1 MIAERRRVQE
11 RRRLNLT
18 GRRATDRGTVVRQAD
33 EHGVPA
39 RRELDRLRAVIQ
51 VLNLTGRRAT
61 DRGTAAPQPDEYS
74 LATRREVDRL
84 RTVIQVLVDAVQ
96 AMTASRSKPE

>member
-1 MIAERRRVQE
+1 MMAERRRVHE

-18 GRRATDRGTVVRQAD
+18 GRRDTDRGTVVRQPD
-33 EHGVPA
+33 EYGVPT
-39 RRELDRLRAVIQ
+39 RREGDRLRAAIQ

-61 DRGTAAPQPDEYS
+61 DRGTVVWQPDEYS

-84 RTVIQVLVDAVQ
+84 RAVIQVLVDAVQ
-96 AMTASRSKPE
+96 ALTASRSKPK